1 MNWRASPASCGLIFK
16 NSDAIQFSFVIKL
29 EGRNTRADTCS
40 IALCSDQVWQS
51 SRLAEFRH
59 ERLLRDPAMASFR
72 SAEQGSAFQ
81 SCNRRYSGVTP
92 SQKTE
97 LVNIT

>member
-16 NSDAIQFSFVIKL
+16 NSDAIQYFFVIKL
-29 EGRNTRADTCS
+29 EFVITLEIRNTRADTCS

-59 ERLLRDPAMASFR
+59 ERHLRDLAAASFR
-72 SAEQGSAFQ
+72 SAE
-81 SCNRRYSGVTP
+81 
-92 SQKTE
+92 
-97 LVNIT
+97 